1 MAKHESYLWV
11 ERYKPHSVEECIL
24 PQRIKDS
31 LNEYAESGQIK
42 NYIAVG
48 PAGCGKTSSA
58 MALLE
63 QMNVQ
68 YLFINAS
75 SEGSIDTIRNKVT
88 RFATTKSI
96 LSDYKVV
103 VLDECDYLSMNAQ
116 AALRGIMEQFYQNCR
131 FILTANFGNRVLE
144 PLKSRAPVVDFSFS
158 KAEKKEM
165 MQKFLPRIAG
175 ILDENEVTYDKK
187 ELVKFCVT
195 TFPDFRRTLN
205 LLQRASVNGV
215 LDFSLASSVTD
226 ETIAQLS
233 KHIIDLDFDS
243 MSKWVAENVDND
255 GHVVRRALYDKL
267 FPRLKEDSI
276 PALIMI
282 LNDYDRYEVQVKDL
296 EIHMKAMCI
305 TIMQECEFLE

>member
-1 MAKHESYLWV
+1 MEKQDSYLWV
-11 ERYKPHSVEECIL
+11 ERYKPHSVDECIL

-31 LNEYAESGQIK
+31 LKEYVSSGEIK

-63 QMNVQ
+63 EMNVQ

-75 SEGSIDTIRNKVT
+75 VEGSIDTIRNKVT

-96 LSDYKVV
+96 LSTYKVV

-116 AALRGIMEQFYQNCR
+116 AALRGIIEQFYQNCR
-131 FILTANFGNRVLE
+131 FILTANFGNRVLD

-165 MQKFLPRIAG
+165 MKSFLPRIAG
-175 ILDENEVTYDKK
+175 ILDENQISYDKK
-187 ELVKFCVT
+187 ELVNFCVT
-195 TFPDFRRTLN
+195 SFPDFRRTLN
-205 LLQRASVNGV
+205 LLQRASVNGT
-215 LDFSLASSVTD
+215 LDFTLASSVTD
-226 ETIAQLS
+226 DTISELCRY
-233 KHIIDLDFDS
+233 IVDLDFDN

-255 GHVVRRALYDKL
+255 GHVVRRAIYNKL
-267 FPRLKEDSI
+267 LPSLADESI
-276 PALIMI
+276 PAIIMI

-305 TIMQECEFLE
+305 TIMQECEFK